1 MNWRDWFKRKP
12 DKFMKLLLDQTN
24 MTLAGLE
31 LLKKYMQQ
39 PNSDIA
45 RQIDKLEKEA
55 DEHRRILIEDLF
67 HTFITP
73 IDRED
78 IYELSR
84 ELDDILDYAS
94 TTVDEMLIL
103 KAKPTPYMVR
113 MASLLYDAA
122 NELKLA
128 VERIMD
134 NHLTVANDH
143 AQRAKSLENRVEKVY
158 REALAELFAGK
169 KNVDHIMSVLKERE
183 IYRHLSNAADR
194 EDAAANVLA
203 DVVLKMS

>member
-1 MNWRDWFKRKP
+1 MAWRDWFKRKP
-12 DKFMKLLLDQTN
+12 DKFMSMLLDQTN
-24 MTLAGLE
+24 MTVKGLE
-31 LLKKYMQQ
+31 LLNLYLKK
-39 PNSDIA
+39 PDRSV
-45 RQIDKLEKEA
+45 DKELVDLEKRS
-55 DEHRRILIEDLF
+55 DELRQVLTEELF
-67 HTFITP
+67 KSFITP

-78 IYELSR
+78 IYNLSR
-84 ELDDILDYAS
+84 EMDEVLDYAR

-103 KAKPTPYMVR
+103 DVAPTAYMER

-122 NELKLA
+122 DELKLA
-128 VERIMD
+128 LERVMD

-143 AQRAKSLENRVEKVY
+143 AQRAKGLENRVETVY
-158 REALAELFAGK
+158 REALANLFRGK

-203 DVVLKMS
+203 GVVLKMS